1 MISIIII
8 VKSDRGIEN
17 TLKKLVKIP
26 KPEKT
31 EIFVVDASEGNLYDI
46 KKEFPSVR
54 WIYFH
59 NKKK

>member
-31 EIFVVDASEGNLYDI
+31 EILVVDVSEGNLYDI
-46 KKEFPSVR
+46 KK
-54 WIYFH
+54 
-59 NKKK
+59 